1 MKLKDNENLVN
12 NPKNQLKLFGYK
24 KYIDSFIKLYNDK
37 KIPQTI
43 LLSGPKGSGKSTFAY
58 HFINYIFSINED
70 KKYDQSNC
78 IINEDNAS
86 YKLMYN
92 NIHPNFFLIETSKSD
107 DAIKIEKIRN
117 LLKFLNK
124 STYSMNLKVVMI
136 DNAENLNLNASNAL
150 LKVLEEPPLNTIFFV
165 VHDSNSKILRTIKSR
180 SNEFKFFFNLSEK
193 VQILKDLFDF
203 YKIDLK
209 DNDTIKDYY
218 FETPGNLVK
227 YFSYFNKHKINI
239 NEDIIKCISI
249 LIDQYNDYKDIA
261 ILSYISLLIEIFY
274 NKIYLNNNNLGTYF
288 INQSKIISQIN
299 NMKKFNLNE
308 KSTFLWIKNI
318 LANDSK

>member
-78 IINEDNAS
+78 IIKEDNAS
-86 YKLMYN
+86 YKLMCN
-92 NIHPNFFLIETSKSD
+92 NTHPNFFLIETSKSD

-165 VHDSNSKILRTIKSR
+165 VHDSNSKILVP
-180 SNEFKFFFNLSEK
+180 FKF
-193 VQILKDLFDF
+193 
-203 YKIDLK
+203 
-209 DNDTIKDYY
+209 
-218 FETPGNLVK
+218 
-227 YFSYFNKHKINI
+227 
-239 NEDIIKCISI
+239 IIT
-249 LIDQYNDYKDIA
+249 Q
-261 ILSYISLLIEIFY
+261 
-274 NKIYLNNNNLGTYF
+274 
-288 INQSKIISQIN
+288 
-299 NMKKFNLNE
+299 
-308 KSTFLWIKNI
+308 
-318 LANDSK
+318 